1 MRNTITI
8 LRLINCIAKNKSCQK
23 VLIINMKPFSILA
36 ISFFALHI
44 ATFAQQFQG
53 GIAAGM
59 VASQVAG
66 DTYSGYHKLGAY
78 VGMWVQLDLNERSSF
93 QTELSYIQKGSRH
106 NPDDNTQDY
115 TSYLMRL
122 GYIEM
127 PVLYQYHLK
136 NKITLEVGP
145 AFSFLVH
152 SYEEFNYDEI
162 DYGEF
167 NLFNLSFIAGIG
179 YPITEKIGAY
189 FRVNSSIT
197 SIRTNG
203 NIGSVDRF
211 FDSGQ
216 YNDALVL
223 LLSYKL

>member
-1 MRNTITI
+1 MKQFSVIVI
-8 LRLINCIAKNKSCQK
+8 LL
-23 VLIINMKPFSILA
+23 
-36 ISFFALHI
+36 FALQMVSV
-44 ATFAQQFQG
+44 AQQFQG
-53 GIAAGM
+53 GIAAGL

-66 DTYSGYHKLGAY
+66 DTYSGYHKPGAY
-78 VGMWVQLDLNERSSF
+78 VGMWVLLALNERSSF

-106 NPDDNTQDY
+106 NPDNTTQDY
-115 TSYLMRL
+115 TFYLMRL

-136 NKITLEVGP
+136 NKITFEAGP

-152 SYEEFNYDEI
+152 SYEERDYDEI
-162 DYGEF
+162 SYGEF

-179 YPITEKIGAY
+179 YPITEKFGVH

-197 SIRTNG
+197 SIRTNENAG
-203 NIGSVDRF
+203 TRDRL
-211 FDSGQ
+211 FDNGQ

-223 LLSYKL
+223 FLSYKL